1 MGQLQ
6 GLKSFM
12 AEVLSRNPVLFS
24 ALTSQLISNV
34 PAAVLLSGFTSDW
47 KSLLLGTN
55 LGGLGTPIASLA
67 SLISLKFYIK
77 ELPDKVSHYLA
88 VFTAINIAFFLILY
102 TAACFL

>member
-1 MGQLQ
+1 
-6 GLKSFM
+6 M

-67 SLISLKFYIK
+67 QPDLSEILHK